1 MRGAR
6 LILMSGDGG
15 RRGAVGQD
23 MLCGL
28 RGLKSVLVVGR
39 KLRTICALDAE
50 FGRWDIGSWQRNAR
64 RHLAV
69 LFEKTLLWLVTRTCV
84 RSGIHGCIIVRR
96 YRVALL
102 LWDLESL
109 VVLSCY
115 CCCLRCAIR
124 LSFAYT
130 GCLLD

>member
-69 LFEKTLLWLVTRTCV
+69 LRENVTMACYAYVCAEWDTRVHHCEKV
-84 RSGIHGCIIVRR
+84 
-96 YRVALL
+96 
-102 LWDLESL
+102 
-109 VVLSCY
+109 
-115 CCCLRCAIR
+115 
-124 LSFAYT
+124 
-130 GCLLD
+130 